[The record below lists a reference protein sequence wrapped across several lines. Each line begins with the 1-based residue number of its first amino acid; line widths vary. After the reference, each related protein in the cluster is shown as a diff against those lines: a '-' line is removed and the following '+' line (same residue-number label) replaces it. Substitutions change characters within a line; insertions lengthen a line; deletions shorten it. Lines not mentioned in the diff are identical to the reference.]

1 MGAGTPGMTGTSG
14 IPAAPVAPLGRRG
27 RLALLAAAAVL
38 IIALA
43 IVVVWAMVDPGR
55 YSSSGDGCVTLTVAN
70 STGGAVIHACGDHAR
85 TLCRA
90 AFTSEDRLALLTRT
104 QCEIVGLRPLRPG
117 WAARP

>member
-14 IPAAPVAPLGRRG
+14 IPVAPVAPLGPRG
-27 RLALLAAAAVL
+27 RMALLAAAVVL
-38 IIALA
+38 VVALA
-43 IVVVWAMVDPGR
+43 IVVVWAVVDPGR

-90 AFTSEDRLALLTRT
+90 AFTSEDRIALLTRT
-104 QCEIVGLRPLRPG
+104 QCDIAGLGPLRPG
-117 WAARP
+117 STALP